1 MHLSHFQASKFQRI
15 WLTYPQAFSV
25 EAVQGVP
32 LDILLPN
39 FELDFTFYNSFSAN
53 YWKVSP
59 FVTAKKKG
67 LDSSKVWVN
76 FTKPCTS
83 CDTLKMV
90 KKLTVVSNFILKN
103 KALYFILSWIKKQ
116 SWNTLANHLI
126 INKK

>member
-1 MHLSHFQASKFQRI
+1 MSYMHLSHFQASKFQRI

-59 FVTAKKKG
+59 FVTAKKKRAG
-67 LDSSKVWVN
+67 RFKSLGK
-76 FTKPCTS
+76 FYQ
-83 CDTLKMV
+83 
-90 KKLTVVSNFILKN
+90 TVHFM
-103 KALYFILSWIKKQ
+103 
-116 SWNTLANHLI
+116 
-126 INKK
+126 